1 MFNKVSQTYN
11 RQSSAVQLALN
22 GSAIII
28 LFLLWKTSLLTIT
41 VPVQG
46 IVHYLFPITS
56 LGRNGLVCGAG
67 CWKKK
72 RRFDPL
78 CWGTARQ
85 KKEKKNTGWETD
97 QQLGERSS
105 MQPQH
110 FQVDYLE
117 TPFLFPVFNLRATG
131 SVTAAVFTCH
141 FVSCNGCR
149 LPSHAG
155 RGKKSSDYQPVS

>member
-1 MFNKVSQTYN
+1 MKRYSKGRQTGGKEEGNREEKVTGCLIKYHRHTTDTVLSSQTP
-11 RQSSAVQLALN
+11 LN

-67 CWKKK
+67 CWKKTQK
-72 RRFDPL
+72 NPALRGRFDPL

-85 KKEKKNTGWETD
+85 KKKRKINKKYRMGDGSTVGRAV
-97 QQLGERSS
+97 ERCGVCSRS
-105 MQPQH
+105 IFRLITWRLH
-110 FQVDYLE
+110 FYS
-117 TPFLFPVFNLRATG
+117 PF
-131 SVTAAVFTCH
+131 SI
-141 FVSCNGCR
+141 
-149 LPSHAG
+149 
-155 RGKKSSDYQPVS
+155 

>member
-72 RRFDPL
+72 
-78 CWGTARQ
+78 
-85 KKEKKNTGWETD
+85 
-97 QQLGERSS
+97 QQ
-105 MQPQH
+105 
-110 FQVDYLE
+110 
-117 TPFLFPVFNLRATG
+117 
-131 SVTAAVFTCH
+131 
-141 FVSCNGCR
+141 CR
-149 LPSHAG
+149 DALILSAEELQ
-155 RGKKSSDYQPVS
+155 GKKKKIKKYRMGDGSTVGRAVEHAAAAFSGWLPGDPISVPRFQSESDWKCNCGGFHVSFSFL

>member
-67 CWKKK
+67 CWKKNSSAGTLWSSLLRNCK
-72 RRFDPL
+72 AKKKIIKKYRMGDGSTVGRAVEHAAAAFSGWLPGDPISVPRFQSESDWK
-78 CWGTARQ
+78 CNCGAFHV
-85 KKEKKNTGWETD
+85 
-97 QQLGERSS
+97 S
-105 MQPQH
+105 
-110 FQVDYLE
+110 FC
-117 TPFLFPVFNLRATG
+117 FL
-131 SVTAAVFTCH
+131 
-141 FVSCNGCR
+141 
-149 LPSHAG
+149 
-155 RGKKSSDYQPVS
+155 

>member
-97 QQLGERSS
+97 QQL
-105 MQPQH
+105 
-110 FQVDYLE
+110 E

-131 SVTAAVFTCH
+131 SVTAALFTCH

-155 RGKKSSDYQPVS
+155 RGKKSSDYQSGILVTSMISSEK